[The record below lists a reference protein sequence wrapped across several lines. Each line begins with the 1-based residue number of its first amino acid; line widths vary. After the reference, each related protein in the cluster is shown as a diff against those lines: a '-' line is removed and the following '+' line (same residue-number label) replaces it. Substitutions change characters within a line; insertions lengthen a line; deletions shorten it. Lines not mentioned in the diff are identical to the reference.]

1 MIDNYIKKNKDE
13 MIQKLQELIQIP
25 SVYAKSKNPLMPFGE
40 NANKAL
46 EYMLDLGK
54 KLGFRTKNIDG
65 YCGYIE
71 FGEGEEI
78 LGIIG
83 HLDVVPSGDN
93 WTYPP
98 FSATIFDNKIYG
110 RGAID
115 DKGPVIASLYAMKYV
130 LDNCKVNKRVR
141 LILGLNEE
149 NDWRCIHYYKA
160 HEESPTIGFSPD
172 ADFPCI
178 YAEKAILTPYFSMD
192 YSNYNDKPIY
202 IQEIDCDNNAINVV
216 PKICS
221 TLLKI
226 NSNILM
232 EDLIQV
238 LKKII
243 NNYDFEIDI
252 YKLNDEE
259 IKLTSHGIGAHAA
272 HPDLGINAISRLI
285 VVLDA
290 LFKSYD
296 IPIELLDFFSKYI
309 STEYDGKSL
318 GINYKDESGNLT
330 LNVGKISLENHIL
343 KMGLNLRIPIHTSIE
358 EIENTFFTCLSD
370 YLEISYKKVGSKPA
384 LYIPKDN
391 YLVKT
396 LCDIYNEEANTYSE
410 PIAIGGATYARA
422 FDNCVSFG
430 ANLPG
435 QKDMCHQTDEFIS
448 IDNLL
453 FACKVYAKAICE
465 LGK

>member
-1 MIDNYIKKNKDE
+1 MIEDFIKENKE
-13 MIQKLQELIQIP
+13 TMIKKLQELIQIP
-25 SVYAKSKNPLMPFGE
+25 SVYSESKNPLMPFGE

-46 EYMLDLGK
+46 EYMLNLGK
-54 KLGFRTKNIDG
+54 SLGFRTKNIDG

-71 FGEGEEI
+71 FGEGEEM

-93 WTYPP
+93 WTYLP

-130 LDNCKVNKRVR
+130 LDNCKVHKRIR

-149 NDWRCIHYYKA
+149 NDWKCIDYYKE

-178 YAEKAILTPYFSMD
+178 YAEKSILTSYFSMN
-192 YSNYNDKPIY
+192 YNKSNYDIS
-202 IQEIDCDNNAINVV
+202 IQEFDCNNNAINVV

-221 TLLKI
+221 TVLKI
-226 NSNILM
+226 SSNIIMDDFIKAIKNIL
-232 EDLIQV
+232 DR
-238 LKKII
+238 
-243 NNYDFEIDI
+243 YDFEIDV
-252 YKLNDEE
+252 YKLNNEE
-259 IKLTSHGIGAHAA
+259 IKLTSYGVGAHSA

-285 VVLDA
+285 IVLDD
-290 LFKSYD
+290 LFKTYN
-296 IPIELLDFFSKYI
+296 INIELFDFFTKYI
-309 STEYDGKSL
+309 NTEYNGESL
-318 GINYKDESGNLT
+318 RINYKDESGILT
-330 LNVGKISLENHIL
+330 LNVGNISLDNNVL
-343 KMGLNLRIPIHTSIE
+343 KIGLNLRIPISVPIE
-358 EIENTFFTCLSD
+358 NIENTFMKCLSN
-370 YLEISYKKVGSKPA
+370 YKEINYKKVDFKPS
-384 LYIPKDN
+384 LHIPKDN

-396 LCDIYNEEANTYSE
+396 LCDIYNEEANSYLE

-422 FDNCVSFG
+422 FNNCVSFG

-448 IDNLL
+448 IDNLI
-453 FACKVYAKAICE
+453 FACRVYARAIYE
-465 LGK
+465 LSK

>member
-1 MIDNYIKKNKDE
+1 MIEDFIKENKE
-13 MIQKLQELIQIP
+13 TMIKKLQELIQIP
-25 SVYAKSKNPLMPFGE
+25 SVYSESKNPLMPFGE

-46 EYMLDLGK
+46 EYMLNLGK
-54 KLGFRTKNIDG
+54 SLGFKTKNIDG

-71 FGEGEEI
+71 FGEGEEM

-130 LDNCKVNKRVR
+130 LDNCKVHKRIR

-149 NDWRCIHYYKA
+149 NDWKCINYYKK

-178 YAEKAILTPYFSMD
+178 YAEKSILTPYFSMNYTKSD
-192 YSNYNDKPIY
+192 YDIS
-202 IQEIDCDNNAINVV
+202 IQEFDCNNNAINVV

-221 TLLKI
+221 TVLKI
-226 NSNILM
+226 SSNIVMDDFIKVIKNIL
-232 EDLIQV
+232 D
-238 LKKII
+238 K
-243 NNYDFEIDI
+243 YDFEIDV
-252 YKLNDEE
+252 YKLNNEE
-259 IKLTSHGIGAHAA
+259 IKLTSYGVGAHSA

-285 VVLDA
+285 IVLDD
-290 LFKSYD
+290 LFKTYN
-296 IPIELLDFFSKYI
+296 ITIELFDFFTKYI
-309 STEYDGKSL
+309 NTEYNGESL
-318 GINYKDESGNLT
+318 GINYKDESGILT
-330 LNVGKISLENHIL
+330 LNVGNLSLDNNVLKI
-343 KMGLNLRIPIHTSIE
+343 GLNLRIPISVPIE
-358 EIENTFFTCLSD
+358 NIENTFMKCLSN
-370 YLEISYKKVGSKPA
+370 YKKINYKKVDFKPS
-384 LYIPKDN
+384 LHIPKDN
-391 YLVKT
+391 YLIKT
-396 LCDIYNEEANTYSE
+396 LCDIYNEEANSYLE

-453 FACKVYAKAICE
+453 FACKVYARAIYE
-465 LGK
+465 LSK

>member
-1 MIDNYIKKNKDE
+1 MIEDFIKENKE
-13 MIQKLQELIQIP
+13 TMIKKLQELIQIP
-25 SVYAKSKNPLMPFGE
+25 SVYSESKNPLMPFGE

-46 EYMLDLGK
+46 EYMLNLGK
-54 KLGFRTKNIDG
+54 SLGFRTKNIDG

-71 FGEGEEI
+71 FGEGEEM

-130 LDNCKVNKRVR
+130 LDNCKVHKRIR

-149 NDWRCIHYYKA
+149 NDWKCINYYKK

-178 YAEKAILTPYFSMD
+178 YAEKSILTSYFSMNYTKSD
-192 YSNYNDKPIY
+192 YDIS
-202 IQEIDCDNNAINVV
+202 IQEFDCHNNAINVV

-221 TLLKI
+221 TVLKI
-226 NSNILM
+226 SSNIVMDDFIKVIKNIL
-232 EDLIQV
+232 D
-238 LKKII
+238 K
-243 NNYDFEIDI
+243 YDFEIDV
-252 YKLNDEE
+252 YKLNNEE
-259 IKLTSHGIGAHAA
+259 IKLTSYGVGAHSA

-285 VVLDA
+285 IVLDD
-290 LFKSYD
+290 LFKTYN
-296 IPIELLDFFSKYI
+296 ITIELFDFFTKYI
-309 STEYDGKSL
+309 NTEYNGESL
-318 GINYKDESGNLT
+318 GITYRDESGILT
-330 LNVGKISLENHIL
+330 LNVGNLILDNNVLKI
-343 KMGLNLRIPIHTSIE
+343 GLNLRIPISIPIE
-358 EIENTFFTCLSD
+358 NIENTFIKCLSN
-370 YLEISYKKVGSKPA
+370 YKEINYKKVDFKQS

-396 LCDIYNEEANTYSE
+396 LCDIYNEEANSYLE

-422 FDNCVSFG
+422 FDNCISFG

-453 FACKVYAKAICE
+453 FACRVYAKAIHE
-465 LGK
+465 LSK